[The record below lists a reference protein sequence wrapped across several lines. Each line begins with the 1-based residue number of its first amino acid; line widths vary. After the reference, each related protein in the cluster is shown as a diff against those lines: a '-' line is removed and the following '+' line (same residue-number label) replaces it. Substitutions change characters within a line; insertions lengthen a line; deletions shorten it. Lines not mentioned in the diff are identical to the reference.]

1 RSSDGDAIERR
12 RRDRATATR
21 SSDGDAIERRRR
33 DRATATRSS
42 DDDGDAI
49 ERRLRDRA
57 TATRSSDGD
66 AIECILSHEADE
78 IQTRNLKM
86 SNPQQESQ
94 VIIFD
99 HFTGLRRL

>member
-1 RSSDGDAIERR
+1 SSDGDEIERR

-42 DDDGDAI
+42 DGDSI
-49 ERRLRDRA
+49 ERRDRA

-66 AIECILSHEADE
+66 AIECILSHKADE

-94 VIIFD
+94 VV
-99 HFTGLRRL
+99 